1 MRYLQLEA
9 VRLLLGANASA
20 DARARSGD
28 APLHTLVFH
37 AHQAAPPHAAAI
49 ATELLSHGA
58 SVDAATPTEG
68 FTPLYVAV
76 YMSAAFPAAWH
87 APLLETLLAAGARPD
102 AANALGGTPRQVA
115 AYFGLAETGARLEAA
130 AVRRRR
136 RALEEAVEETAAEA
150 AVEEA
155 CRSHAVQ
162 GQERRAA
169 ASLAGDAPPAASL
182 EELSVHLGR
191 AKSGPKAEG
200 EAVEAAVAGD
210 DDDDDERVEEE
221 AERAAAIWRRQGVVV
236 FPALLPAAVVDALR
250 ARVAVLRRGGE
261 VVDRSASL
269 RNASGG
275 RARELRGVPL
285 ADSGGV
291 LAALGV
297 ALAPFLRRALRHR
310 TQLLLESSVMVTRP
324 GAADQEWHTDLPNHD
339 DRIASVQVAL
349 TDVEEA
355 GGPLEVQ
362 PGTHL
367 DDEPQRGRAAGA
379 AAVRVAVPRG
389 SVTVYAPRLRHR
401 GCGNAAAE
409 ERITLAFTLVG
420 SGGLLPPGLPYTV
433 EPADAW
439 QWAFCDGQLE
449 RGEVRRGGGGE
460 PALAT
465 RDQPEERGL
474 LISAVCVAR

>member
-37 AHQAAPPHAAAI
+37 AHQAAPPHAADI

-76 YMSAAFPAAWH
+76 YMSAAFPVARH
-87 APLLETLLAAGARPD
+87 APLLEALLAAGARPD

-169 ASLAGDAPPAASL
+169 ASLAGGAPPAASL

-200 EAVEAAVAGD
+200 EAVEAAVAG

-310 TQLLLESSVMVTRP
+310 TQLLLESSAMVTRP

-349 TDVEEA
+349 TDVEKA

-367 DDEPQRGRAAGA
+367 DDEPQRAYLDGLHALLRPGGTLFVGCFSDANPDPWLNPRRLSEAQLRALLSEARGWRLHELSPVWYQRPEMRAA
-379 AAVRVAVPRG
+379 
-389 SVTVYAPRLRHR
+389 T
-401 GCGNAAAE
+401 
-409 ERITLAFTLVG
+409 
-420 SGGLLPPGLPYTV
+420 
-433 EPADAW
+433 
-439 QWAFCDGQLE
+439 
-449 RGEVRRGGGGE
+449 GGG
-460 PALAT
+460 AWTMAW
-465 RDQPEERGL
+465 
-474 LISAVCVAR
+474 C